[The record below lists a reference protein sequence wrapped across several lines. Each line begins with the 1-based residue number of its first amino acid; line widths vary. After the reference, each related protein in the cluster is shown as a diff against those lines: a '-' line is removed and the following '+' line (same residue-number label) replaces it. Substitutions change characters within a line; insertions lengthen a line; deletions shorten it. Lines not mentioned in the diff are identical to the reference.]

1 MFNTSFNLGGD
12 PLVEDID
19 DALDTLSTSDIDYM
33 YLPEIQKLIT
43 IKSNRPNM
51 EKDDGKMLSE
61 DGDDKL

>member
-1 MFNTSFNLGGD
+1 MLGLAVHNL
-12 PLVEDID
+12 D
-19 DALDTLSTSDIDYM
+19 DMIT
-33 YLPEIQKLIT
+33 PEIQKLIT